1 MNWKLTLAVLVCNI
15 LFMSASYTMLIP
27 FLPLY
32 LTNEL
37 DVAQNSVNLW
47 SGLVFS
53 ASFVVS
59 AIMAPIWGRLADR
72 HGKRLMAIRS
82 SLLLSLS
89 YLLCGIVQT
98 PGQLVAAR
106 LVQGFSAG
114 LWPMDLAIM
123 SVYAPPARLGL
134 CLGIMQGVLTA
145 GGVIGPLLGGTLAE
159 FFGMRLS
166 FFVGAAALFLNCL
179 MFIFI
184 IKEPPATK
192 PKTSENTDKK
202 HHSLLSLPLIRHL
215 LIAGLLVQMVIL
227 ILQPIITTYIVSLAG
242 NLPNLVFVSGLVFS
256 LGGIAGAIAAPAWGA
271 FGQRRGFIRSM
282 MFALGCAGAGII
294 FQGIPDDLCTFA
306 VMQFICGLFF
316 AGIHPAI
323 NALLAHHSPADA
335 KGQIFG
341 LLFAAQQIGSI
352 AGPVLGGLIATFFG
366 MKYVFFLAGT
376 ILLALAVFI
385 HQRFTRVRGL
395 RKLFKTA

>member
-1 MNWKLTLAVLVCNI
+1 MNWKITLAVLVCNI

-37 DVAQNSVNLW
+37 SVSPSSVNLW
-47 SGLVFS
+47 SGFVFS

-98 PGQLVAAR
+98 PEQLVAAR

-159 FFGMRLS
+159 LFGMRLS

-184 IKEPPATK
+184 IKEPPAARH
-192 PKTSENTDKK
+192 KTSESINGK
-202 HHSLLSLPLIRHL
+202 HRSLLSLPLIRNL

-242 NLPNLVFVSGLVFS
+242 NLPNLAFVSGLVFS
-256 LGGIAGAIAAPAWGA
+256 LGGIAGAIAAPAWGT

-282 MFALGCAGAGII
+282 MLALACAGTGMML
-294 FQGIPDDLCTFA
+294 QGIPNDLYAFA
-306 VMQFICGLFF
+306 AMQFICGLFF
-316 AGIHPAI
+316 SGIHPAI

-341 LLFAAQQIGSI
+341 LLFAAQQVGSI
-352 AGPVLGGLIATFFG
+352 AGPVLGGLVATFFG

-376 ILLALAVFI
+376 ILLSLAVFI
-385 HQRFTRVRGL
+385 HQRFIGFREL
-395 RKLFKTA
+395 RKLFKVS